1 MIRTSTVPSKA
12 SPPPPGSNAGVAK
25 TACTVAQVMTVGSAK
40 DTTAAVM
47 GLAKHPVSTDCGTCV
62 MQCGDAADT
71 TTCALGC
78 TSKPLAKGPC
88 SGKQILGI
96 FEAKDATSAVMGLM
110 TSAVSAAKDCGMRMM
125 GCASAPD
132 KTACAMGCT
141 KAKTAATTAK
151 AAGRR

>member
-1 MIRTSTVPSKA
+1 MPSTAIATTGKPTA
-12 SPPPPGSNAGVAK
+12 AGSNAGLAK
-25 TACTVAQVMTVGSAK
+25 TACTVAQVMTVDSAK

-47 GLAKHPVSTDCGTCV
+47 GLAKDPVSTDCGTCV
-62 MQCGDAADT
+62 MQCGDTADT

-88 SGKQILGI
+88 SGKQILDI

-110 TSAVSAAKDCGMRMM
+110 ASAVSAAKDCGMCMM